1 MFITSR
7 AINLVK
13 NKLEIKKK
21 KKTHDFFFNF
31 SSVVIHEHIKS
42 SINCML
48 IALSNFL
55 NWCK

>member
-21 KKTHDFFFNF
+21 NSRFFFNF
-31 SSVVIHEHIKS
+31 SSFVIHEHFKS
-42 SINCML
+42 AINCLL

-55 NWCK
+55 NWYK

>member
-21 KKTHDFFFNF
+21 THDFF
-31 SSVVIHEHIKS
+31 
-42 SINCML
+42 L
-48 IALSNFL
+48 IFQVL
-55 NWCK
+55 